1 MSSDTI
7 DIELETRTVLRKG
20 LKPLRDSG
28 QVPAV
33 IHDHGKPSLHVMG
46 NFLKLTKTYSQAGK
60 HHPVQLKIDG
70 KSQLAM
76 IKDADF
82 EPTKHRLRHLVFQA
96 IKQNEKVTAEVPVVL
111 EGEEIPAEKKS
122 LMVLTQ
128 LDSVEVEA
136 LPGNLPDSLKAD
148 ATKLEDV
155 GDHLTVADL
164 VVPEG
169 VTILTDL
176 EQSIAVVEMPRD
188 QIAEAD
194 AAAKALADDLGVADE
209 EAPTEEVETSEE
221 TPTEE
226 K

>member
-7 DIELETRTVLRKG
+7 DIELQERKVLGKG
-20 LKPLRDSG
+20 LKSLRDGG

-33 IHDHGKPSLHVMG
+33 VHDHGKPSLHVMG
-46 NFLKLTKTYSQAGK
+46 DFLKLTKSYSQAGK

-82 EPTKHRLRHLVFQA
+82 EPTKHRLRHVVFQA

-128 LDSVEVEA
+128 LDMVEVEA
-136 LPGNLPDSLKAD
+136 LPNNLPDSLKVD

-164 VVPEG
+164 IVPEG
-169 VTILTDL
+169 VTILTDP
-176 EQSIAVVEMPRD
+176 EQSLAVVEMPKD
-188 QIAEAD
+188 QIAEANASAEALAAD
-194 AAAKALADDLGVADE
+194 AGTTDDEPAAVESEAAAE
-209 EAPTEEVETSEE
+209 EAPTEE
-221 TPTEE
+221 
-226 K
+226 